1 MSDPHGDRI
10 LEELD
15 KHSAAQDIN
24 QAFGTYLAYQLRELD
39 AETAKAKRVA
49 ITRLMLE

>member
-15 KHSAAQDIN
+15 EHSAAQDIN